1 MTATET
7 VMVTILGK
15 EYQVTCPLDEKQ
27 ALIESAKHLDE
38 RMQVIRGNGKV
49 MGLERIAVI
58 AAINTTYELLQTKND
73 INDSS
78 TQSNVTL
85 DQITSKLD
93 LALQQCRQ
101 MEI

>member
-7 VMVTILGK
+7 VMVSILGK
-15 EYQVTCPLDEKQ
+15 EYQITCPLDEKD

-38 RMQVIRGNGKV
+38 RMLAIRGNGKV

-58 AAINTTYELLQTKND
+58 AAINTTYELLQSR
-73 INDSS
+73 NDSS
-78 TQSNVTL
+78 RSSDEASDKLNQL
-85 DQITSKLD
+85 TSKVD
-93 LALQQCRQ
+93 DALQLCGQ

>member
-1 MTATET
+1 MTATEN

-15 EYQVTCPLDEKQ
+15 EYQVTCPLDEKE
-27 ALIESAKHLDE
+27 ALLESARNLDE

-58 AAINTTYELLQTKND
+58 AAINTTYELLQAKALLENTTAVNND
-73 INDSS
+73 
-78 TQSNVTL
+78 TL
-85 DQITSKLD
+85 DQLSSKLD
-93 LALQQCRQ
+93 NALQQCRQ

>member
-85 DQITSKLD
+85 DQITNKLD